1 MAKSTHTCVTILFA
15 DIAGSTR
22 LYEQL
27 GDVRALE
34 LVNYCNQKIHAIA
47 ENCQGT
53 VVKTIGDEVMC
64 CFDEADQAGTA
75 AMRIHDTLVR
85 DQKMSTYR
93 IRLRIGMHYG
103 TAIREEGDYYGD
115 AVNIAARMVGQ
126 AKAGQII
133 TTKETLDQMGSYYKS
148 KARLVDQTR
157 VKGKLALM
165 EIYEIAWGH
174 PEELTMISTYMAGQL
189 VGENHAE
196 MVMILQYQKQNI
208 TINQKRP
215 VITIGRDGTNH
226 LIVDDPRVSRLH
238 ARIELRR
245 DKFVLVDQSTNGT
258 YILPG
263 NGEIVLM
270 RRDEIVLPKKG
281 SISLGHQITPDSP
294 MVIKFQVIV

>member
-34 LVNYCNQKIHAIA
+34 LVNHCIQKIHSIA
-47 ENCQGT
+47 DNCQGT

-64 CFDEADQAGTA
+64 CFDESDHAGAA
-75 AMRIHDTLVR
+75 AMCMHETVVS
-85 DQKMSTYR
+85 DQKMATYR

-115 AVNIAARMVGQ
+115 AVNVAARMVAQ

-133 TTKETLDQMGSYYKS
+133 TTKYTLDQMDSQYKA

-174 PEELTMISTYMAGQL
+174 PEELTMISTYMAGHL
-189 VGENHAE
+189 GGENHAE
-196 MVMILQYQKQNI
+196 IFMILQYRNQNI

-281 SISLGHQITPDSP
+281 AISLGQQISP
-294 MVIKFQVIV
+294 QSPRVIKFQVIA